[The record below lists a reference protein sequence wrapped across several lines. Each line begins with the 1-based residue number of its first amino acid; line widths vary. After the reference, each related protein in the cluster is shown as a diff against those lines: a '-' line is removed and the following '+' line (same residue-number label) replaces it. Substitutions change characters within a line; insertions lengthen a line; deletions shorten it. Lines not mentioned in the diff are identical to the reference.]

1 MLIRVLSQRLI
12 GLFGFFVLASIVI
25 FLVVDVLPGDP
36 ATLMLGTDARPD
48 TLNALRHQLGLDK
61 PLIIQ
66 YFSWASGLVR
76 LDFGTS
82 MTYATPVLTLIAER
96 LPISLPLAAFSL
108 ILTALIAIPF
118 GALAGLKKGAAT
130 DRIIR
135 SGMQISLAIPNIWL
149 AIVLVLIFAV
159 SLHWLPAGGFPGWG
173 AGVWPAV
180 RSLLLPMVA
189 LAVPQAAILAR
200 IVRAEVIDKSQENF
214 VLGARAR
221 GLSDQAILLRHILPN
236 AMLPVLSVMGLQCAF
251 LIAGTVIVETG
262 FSLPGLGRLIFQAI
276 NQRDMPVVKGV
287 AMLLVGSVILINSV
301 VDLAAT
307 LIDPRL
313 RRRGEALP

>member
-1 MLIRVLSQRLI
+1 MLIRVLCQRLI
-12 GLFGFFVLASIVI
+12 GLFGFFILASIVI

-36 ATLMLGTDARPD
+36 AMLMLGTDARPD

-66 YFSWASGLVR
+66 YFSWVLGLLR

-96 LPISLPLAAFSL
+96 LPISLPLAALSL
-108 ILTALIAIPF
+108 ILTALLAIPL
-118 GALAGLKKGAAT
+118 GALAGSKKDTAT
-130 DRIIR
+130 DRLIR
-135 SGMQISLAIPNIWL
+135 IAMQISLAIPNIWL

-159 SLHWLPAGGFPGWG
+159 SLHWLPAGGFAGWG
-173 AGVWPAV
+173 AGVWPALK
-180 RSLLLPMVA
+180 SLLLPLLA

-221 GLSDQAILLRHILPN
+221 GLSEKAILRRHILPN

-262 FSLPGLGRLIFQAI
+262 FSLPGIGRLIFQAI

-287 AMLLVGSVILINSV
+287 AMLLVGSVILINAA
-301 VDLAAT
+301 VDFVAT

-313 RRRGEALP
+313 RRRSEALS